1 MDPERPPPALTSDLL
16 EEILLRV
23 ASPADLAR
31 ASTACVSF
39 RRLIADPAF
48 LRRYRSIHLP
58 LLLGFVRS
66 YGFGPAEAPHPSA
79 AVARAVAFSFD
90 YLPRTTWEDHW
101 TPVNARDGRV
111 LLERSCREVPNYC
124 DLLVCDP
131 LSRRYLLLPPITDDL
146 LASIGIQNKDI
157 FLSGASFIRSGGTE
171 EDTSFSVISLM
182 QSSSRLG
189 VFIFSSGSGC
199 WSVSTSISW
208 DDLGLDEV
216 NEFIQEQCT
225 SDCFYWKLNDMSTV
239 VKLDMNS
246 MQFCTI
252 GLPPGHD
259 KRQIVIVESGESRV
273 AMFSTVHE
281 STSVDYYYTF
291 SQNGSEKS
299 HEWHLKSTIP
309 LPAHYTFEGNIGGPA
324 EGYIFIECIPDEKD
338 TTYSAF
344 FSLEIKSFNIE
355 RVGRT
360 RSPACGAYPYF
371 GFPPSMSPRRI

>member
-1 MDPERPPPALTSDLL
+1 
-16 EEILLRV
+16 
-23 ASPADLAR
+23 
-31 ASTACVSF
+31 
-39 RRLIADPAF
+39 
-48 LRRYRSIHLP
+48 
-58 LLLGFVRS
+58 
-66 YGFGPAEAPHPSA
+66 
-79 AVARAVAFSFD
+79 
-90 YLPRTTWEDHW
+90 
-101 TPVNARDGRV
+101 
-111 LLERSCREVPNYC
+111 
-124 DLLVCDP
+124 
-131 LSRRYLLLPPITDDL
+131 
-146 LASIGIQNKDI
+146 
-157 FLSGASFIRSGGTE
+157 
-171 EDTSFSVISLM
+171 
-182 QSSSRLG
+182 
-189 VFIFSSGSGC
+189 
-199 WSVSTSISW
+199 
-208 DDLGLDEV
+208 
-216 NEFIQEQCT
+216 
-225 SDCFYWKLNDMSTV
+225 MSTV

-324 EGYIFIECIPDEKD
+324 EGYIFIECIPDEEVT

>member
-1 MDPERPPPALTSDLL
+1 MASRAHPVLPSLDAMEPERPPPALISELL
-16 EEILLRV
+16 EEIFLRV
-23 ASPADLAR
+23 ASATDLVR
-31 ASTACVSF
+31 ASAACVSF

-48 LRRYRSIHLP
+48 LRRYRSIHPP

-66 YGFGPAEAPHPSA
+66 YGFDPAEAPHPSA

-101 TPVNARDGRV
+101 TPVNACDGRV
-111 LLERSCREVPNYC
+111 LLEHSCREVLNYW

-157 FLSGASFIRSGGTE
+157 FHSGASFISSGGTAQGWG
-171 EDTSFSVISLM
+171 F
-182 QSSSRLG
+182 
-189 VFIFSSGSGC
+189 FIFSLGSGC

-208 DDLGLDEV
+208 DDLGLDEID
-216 NEFIQEQCT
+216 EFIQEQCT

-324 EGYIFIECIPDEKD
+324 EGYIFIECIRDGESS
-338 TTYSAF
+338 TYSTVL
-344 FSLEIKSFNIE
+344 SLEIKSFNIE
-355 RVGRT
+355 RVSRTSFPGR
-360 RSPACGAYPYF
+360 AYPYF